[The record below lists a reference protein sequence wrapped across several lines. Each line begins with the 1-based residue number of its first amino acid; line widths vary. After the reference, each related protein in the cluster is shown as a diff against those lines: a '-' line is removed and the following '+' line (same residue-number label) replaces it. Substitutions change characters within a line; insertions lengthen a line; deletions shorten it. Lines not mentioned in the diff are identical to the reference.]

1 MSDLVLKSPLLTGLN
16 FKYSQD
22 SVIRFVGKRNVQFFD
37 CFGVP
42 EKVVLD
48 LINYTIEHSDEIF
61 HVSYYTYKAG
71 IPLYISN
78 DKLVSKPF
86 WFNQAEYSDTFRSSA
101 NTSYVSMPL
110 TDSMIKL
117 IDTASKTMEIQ
128 KGHLMMLA
136 TLTEYS
142 PNPWTGDRK
151 ESFENIME
159 CALNLKPHSFPK
171 PENDYTHQTKHLDWT
186 KIASNLK
193 KLTGEKACDADQ
205 IAAFIIK
212 SKNAFSEHRDVLKD
226 TQEIEKLKYVIS
238 AYRADGILVHSDEI
252 PAVFNLRN
260 LDALFSQ
267 NMEYYKHVLY
277 LEVYDPFDEE
287 SFVYYPSLTNVY
299 ADEKPHRMFFSVPAS
314 FFYWLATICGS
325 KLRSRNSTVRQAL
338 HNFLTDWKEQWKAVP
353 KAQKAELMNIF
364 SQLGSIIQCD
374 PNYVFKTLEDI
385 EAEKAPRSRTKKTD
399 DSEVPE
405 AKAATE
411 PSEGTE

>member
-42 EKVVLD
+42 EEVVLD
-48 LINYTIEHSDEIF
+48 LINYTIEHSDETF

-86 WFNQAEYSDTFRSSA
+86 WFNQAEYSDTFRSSEIT
-101 NTSYVSMPL
+101 NYVSMPL
-110 TDSMIKL
+110 HDSMIKL
-117 IDTASKTMEIQ
+117 IDTASKEMEIQ

-171 PENDYTHQTKHLDWT
+171 PINDCTHQAKRLDWT
-186 KIASNLK
+186 EIASELK
-193 KLTGEKACDADQ
+193 KRTGDDACDADQ

-212 SKNAFSEHRDVLKD
+212 SKNAFSQHRDVLKD
-226 TQEIEKLKYVIS
+226 TQEIENLKYIIS
-238 AYRADGILVHSDEI
+238 AYRADGILVHADEI

-277 LEVYDPFDEE
+277 FEVYDPFDEE

-299 ADEKPHRMFFSVPAS
+299 ADEKPHQMFFSVPAS

-325 KLRSRNSTVRQAL
+325 TLRSRNSTIRQAL
-338 HNFLTDWKEQWKAVP
+338 HNFLPDWKEQWAAVP

-364 SQLGSIIQCD
+364 SQLGSIIQYD
-374 PNYVFKTLEDI
+374 PNYVFKKLEDI
-385 EAEKAPRSRTKKTD
+385 KAEKAPRSRTQKTN
-399 DSEVPE
+399 DSEVLE
-405 AKAATE
+405 VKAVTE